1 MAYNRNPHG
10 SNVQKWGSWGRAED
24 EENYPKG

>member
-1 MAYNRNPHG
+1 MAYDRSPHS
-10 SNVQKWGSWGRAED
+10 SNIQKWGSWGRAED